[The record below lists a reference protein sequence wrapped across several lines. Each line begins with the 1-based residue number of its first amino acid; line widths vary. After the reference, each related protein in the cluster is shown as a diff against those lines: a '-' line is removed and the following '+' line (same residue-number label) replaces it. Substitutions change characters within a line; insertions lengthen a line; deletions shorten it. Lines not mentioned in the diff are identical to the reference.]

1 MTHRERP
8 TPRPRLAPADPG
20 AAYRALRHE
29 LDLAVRRVLRRGV
42 YILGPEV
49 AAFEREFAASLGAAH
64 AVGVATGTDAL
75 TLALRA
81 SGVGPGDAVVTV
93 SHTAVATVAAI
104 ELAGAVPVLVDVDPD
119 ALTMDPERLDAA
131 VRAFERRTGPRPG
144 RLRAV
149 VPVALYGQPPDL
161 PAICAIAARHGLAV
175 VEDCAQAHAA
185 TVDGRAAGTWGRAAA
200 FSFYPTKNLGAV
212 GDAGAVVTDD
222 AALAA
227 RVRALRQYGWRH
239 APVSHEPGFNSRLD
253 ELQAAVLR
261 VKLRHLE
268 AATARRERLAAL
280 YTARLAVTGLELPHP
295 RPGCR
300 HVFHQYVIRTPRR
313 DALRAFLHGHG
324 VQTQVHYPVPVHLQ
338 PAYAGRVV
346 VGPGGLDR
354 TERACRQVVSLP
366 IHPQLTEAD
375 VERVADLIVAWSRA
389 QDAAGGGHRARVS
402 GRSGVTP

>member
-1 MTHRERP
+1 MTRRARP
-8 TPRPRLAPADPG
+8 APRPRLAPADPG
-20 AAYRALRHE
+20 AAYRALQHAIDR
-29 LDLAVRRVLRRGV
+29 AVRRVLRRGV

-49 AAFEREFAASLGAAH
+49 AAFEREFAAYLGAAR

-119 ALTMDPERLDAA
+119 DLTMDPERVDAA
-131 VRAFERRTGPRPG
+131 VRALERSTRPG

-175 VEDCAQAHAA
+175 VEDCAQAHGAA
-185 TVDGRAAGTWGRAAA
+185 VDGRAAGRWGRAAA

-222 AALAA
+222 PALAE
-227 RVRALRQYGWRH
+227 RVRALRQYGWRD
-239 APVSHEPGFNSRLD
+239 APVSHELGVNSRLD

-268 AATARRERLAAL
+268 AATARRERLAAI
-280 YTARLAVTGLELPHP
+280 YAARLAGTGLALPP
-295 RPGCR
+295 RHAGRR

-324 VQTQVHYPVPVHLQ
+324 VETQVHYPVPVHLH

-354 TERACRQVVSLP
+354 TERACREVVSLP
-366 IHPQLTEAD
+366 IHPELTAAD
-375 VERVADLIVAWSRA
+375 IERVADLIVAWTRTSDAVPAAAVGRA
-389 QDAAGGGHRARVS
+389 CPVAPGAA
-402 GRSGVTP
+402 P